1 MSSERNDVQITK
13 KDLRKVFFQSLPAEW
28 LWNSER
34 QMNVGFCKGMLPALQ
49 KLYPNKKDLSEA
61 MKRHLELFNITPAI
75 LTFVLGISIAMEE
88 QRAKDPEHFDTSS
101 INAVK
106 TALMGPLSGVGDG
119 FFLGT
124 LRVIAIG
131 IGISLSLKGSILGP
145 IAFLLT
151 YNIPHYIIRYKATG
165 FGYKLGTDAIA
176 QLSGSGAMRTLLDAA
191 GIVGLMVIG
200 AMTAEM
206 MAVNITATEGMGEM
220 AQTVSEILDGII
232 PGATPLLFVALINF
246 LFSKK
251 VSPMVTML
259 LCLVVGLLGAFT
271 GILG

>member
-1 MSSERNDVQITK
+1 MSSDRNEVQITK

-34 QMNVGFCKGMLPALQ
+34 QMNVGYCKGMLPILQ

-61 MKRHLELFNITPAI
+61 MHRHLELFNVTPAI
-75 LTFVLGISIAMEE
+75 LTFVLGMSIAMEE
-88 QRAKDPEHFDTSS
+88 QRAKDPEHYDTKS

-124 LRVIAIG
+124 LRVIALG
-131 IGISLSLKGSILGP
+131 VGISLSLKGSILGP
-145 IAFLLT
+145 IAFFLV
-151 YNIPHYIIRYKATG
+151 YNIPHYYIRYKATS
-165 FGYKLGTDAIA
+165 FGYKLGTDAIS
-176 QLSGSGAMRTLLDAA
+176 QLSGSGIMKTLMEGA

-200 AMTAEM
+200 AMTAQM
-206 MAVNITATEGMGEM
+206 MTVNITIPVGMGEA

-232 PGATPLLFVALINF
+232 PGLVPLLFVGLINF
-246 LFSKK
+246 LFNKK
-251 VSPMVTML
+251 ISPMIMML
-259 LCLVVGLLGAFT
+259 LCLIIGLIGAFT
-271 GILG
+271 GFMG